1 MLESLVDV
9 QPSRCLISPAS
20 LTVGPAPLIGQW
32 VVTSSPSKRLKAT
45 VIVKL

>member
-32 VVTSSPSKRLKAT
+32 VVTYSPSKRLKAT
-45 VIVKL
+45 VIIKL